1 MWNKKIFE
9 ITLRVELLPSKN
21 NCFIFF
27 NESPLKMMK
36 NAFYFILIALFSLQI
51 FEFLS
56 QLFGDIEKTD
66 LLERLG

>member
-1 MWNKKIFE
+1 
-9 ITLRVELLPSKN
+9 
-21 NCFIFF
+21 
-27 NESPLKMMK
+27 MMK

-66 LLERLG
+66 LLERLGWLHNFLRHNLVSKLLNTHFAQYLTK

>member
-21 NCFIFF
+21 NCFICF